1 MSTFSEKVKK
11 MRLERNMT
19 QGEVAKKVGITL
31 QSVSFYENG
40 TKRPRNKTM
49 FKLAEALGVSYKY
62 LTDDTCEDPY
72 EDIDKDPY
80 MGEIQGKYDNK
91 AMRDVGEL
99 LDESKALFA
108 GGRLSQDEKDAFFEA
123 VMKAYITCKEAAREK
138 YGKKWG

>member
-11 MRLERNMT
+11 RRLERNLT
-19 QGEVAKKVGITL
+19 QGEVAQKVGITL
-31 QSVSFYENG
+31 QSISFYESG
-40 TKRPRNKTM
+40 QKRPRNKTM
-49 FKLAEALGVSYKY
+49 FKLAAALGVSYKY
-62 LTDDTCEDPY
+62 LTDDNCTDPL
-72 EDIDKDPY
+72 EDIEKDPY
-80 MGEIQGKYDNK
+80 MNEAREKYDSK

-123 VMKAYITCKEAAREK
+123 VMKAYLTCKEAAREK